1 MSYKIV
7 YLCTKQVNR
16 YNMLYGDT
24 VNSRHSN
31 DDTLGIEFVIPG
43 DARMAGIEDVDEATL

>member
-7 YLCTKQVNR
+7 YLCTEKVKR

-31 DDTLGIEFVIPG
+31 DNTLGIEFVIPG
-43 DARMAGIEDVDEATL
+43 DAKMAGIEDTEGVE

>member
-7 YLCTKQVNR
+7 YLCTEKVNR
-16 YNMLYGDT
+16 YSMLYGDT

-31 DDTLGIEFVIPG
+31 DNTLGIEFVIPG
-43 DARMAGIEDVDEATL
+43 DARMAGIEDTKAVE